1 MTVGTKR
8 GYKAQKT
15 SKFGLTLVQYGGM
28 FTTKSVLSGG
38 FDVSSSLIALFL
50 I

>member
-1 MTVGTKR
+1 MAIEQRSLGL
-8 GYKAQKT
+8 
-15 SKFGLTLVQYGGM
+15 LTLVQYGGM

-38 FDVSSSLIALFL
+38 FDVSSSLIACFL